1 MAKVAL
7 KNRIKAWW
15 DGYPIDA
22 RSDAANRTG
31 RRDTEVIRRH
41 CPYGPL
47 ADTQG
52 LLFGQGYHQPGGTDF
67 LFRMIGTHVPLQE
80 QKAMVLGC
88 GSGGM
93 CRDLAERF
101 SLRVEGLDPDRE
113 LLRCGM
119 EMIRDTMRGKAVRLG
134 PIDLKHMDFGST
146 KYQLVVAREILH
158 TQADRHEIYERVEGI
173 LRRTGR
179 MVFTQL
185 VADDNADA
193 EGLSLDLRTTL
204 EPKDHVYL
212 TRKEERRCLIEAG
225 LEVVVE
231 EDVTD
236 ELLKHTIGV
245 FADWQ
250 RAVETM
256 ASYIEQPKML
266 QELVRIVDHWQRRS
280 DAMKSGNLRVI
291 LFHAAKRT
299 NELVTEQPESA

>member
-1 MAKVAL
+1 MPKVAL

-22 RSDAANRTG
+22 QSGAVTG
-31 RRDTEVIRRH
+31 TRRRDTEVIRRH

-47 ADTQG
+47 ADTHG

-101 SLRVEGLDPDRE
+101 NLRVQGLDPDRE

-134 PIDLKHMDFGST
+134 PIDLKHMELGIA

-158 TQADRHEIYERVEGI
+158 TQADRHEIYERVEKI

-185 VADDNADA
+185 VADDDADA
-193 EGLSLDLRTTL
+193 DSLSLDLRTSL
-204 EPKDHVYL
+204 EPKDYVYL
-212 TRKEERRCLIEAG
+212 TREEERRCLVESG
-225 LEVVVE
+225 LDVAME

-236 ELLKHTIGV
+236 ELLKHTISV

-280 DAMKSGNLRVI
+280 DAMKNGNLRVI

-299 NELVTEQPESA
+299 NEPVAEPPESA

>member
-22 RSDAANRTG
+22 QTGAGTRAG
-31 RRDTEVIRRH
+31 RRDAQVVRRH

-101 SLRVEGLDPDRE
+101 NLRVEGLDPDRE

-119 EMIRDTMRGKAVRLG
+119 AMIRDTMRGKAVRLG
-134 PIDLKHMDFGST
+134 PIDLKHMDFGAA

-158 TQADRHEIYERVEGI
+158 TQADRHEIYERVENI
-173 LRRTGR
+173 LRRNGR

-185 VADDNADA
+185 VADDDADA
-193 EGLSLDLRTTL
+193 ESLSLDLRTSL
-204 EPKDHVYL
+204 EPKDHIYL
-212 TRKEERRCLIEAG
+212 TRAEERRCLIEAG
-225 LEVVVE
+225 LEVVAE

-299 NELVTEQPESA
+299 NELAAESSDSA